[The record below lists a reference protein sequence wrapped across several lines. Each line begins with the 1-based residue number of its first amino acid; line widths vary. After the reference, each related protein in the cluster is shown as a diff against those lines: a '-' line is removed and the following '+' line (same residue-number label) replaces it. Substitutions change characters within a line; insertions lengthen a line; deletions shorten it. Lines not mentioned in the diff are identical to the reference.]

1 MKIVAWL
8 RRIRPW
14 QGQERL
20 DWLLHLSRRVATT
33 ANFAPIWKWMT
44 ASAKSNRLLLL
55 QNMVVIDDAKD
66 SLREDHLP
74 FIVDPA
80 LLQTVLSLKWEN
92 SHKDF
97 HWNMVSTHFD
107 SEIWKLNKQPTNET
121 LLTIWSFRATRIHL
135 LLMHPSFWKAKCLY
149 LLLMVLT
156 GTFVECKSSSQY
168 FSLHHTMPT
177 QNG

>member
-1 MKIVAWL
+1 
-8 RRIRPW
+8 
-14 QGQERL
+14 
-20 DWLLHLSRRVATT
+20 
-33 ANFAPIWKWMT
+33 MT

-121 LLTIWSFRATRIHL
+121 LLTI
-135 LLMHPSFWKAKCLY
+135 
-149 LLLMVLT
+149 
-156 GTFVECKSSSQY
+156 
-168 FSLHHTMPT
+168 
-177 QNG
+177 